1 MRFSPRFL
9 DELRDRVRVTEV
21 VGRKVRLIRRGH
33 NHVGLC
39 PFHNEKTPSFSI
51 NEQKGFYHCFGCG
64 AHGDI
69 ITFVMETEGL
79 TFPETVEQL
88 ANQAGMPLPARDAH
102 EEEREKTR
110 RSLYDV
116 MELAAVFF
124 ESELQGARGKKA
136 LAYLEGRALTGSG
149 VAPFRLGFAPESRS
163 ALKEHLTGKGVSLD
177 EMIEAGLLIA
187 PDDGSPPYDRFRGRV
202 IFPIADGRG
211 RIIALGGRT
220 LDPEGT
226 PKYLNSPETPLFR
239 KSAVLF
245 NLGQARKAVGQGA
258 LLVAVEGYV
267 DVIAMVAAG
276 FGGAVAPLGTALT
289 EEHLGM
295 MWRMAPEPILCF
307 DGDAAGQ
314 KAAFRSLDLA
324 LPLLEPGQSLRFAV
338 LPEGEDPDDL
348 IRAKGAG
355 AMQSV
360 LAEAQPLSDVLWRR
374 ESEGHDLTTP
384 ERRAGFEGRI
394 MGFAN
399 QIADPK
405 VREHYRRLYQ
415 ERIRELFGG
424 APAAKSGGLREWR
437 PPMPRRKWGEAPN
450 PARDHRESRAFS
462 GQASDALKRSLA
474 ARASSHA
481 VISSV
486 RLLEALLLAVLNHPF
501 LLEAEVE
508 TLSALAIEDAQLDKL
523 RSELLHAA
531 SSGQTLD
538 SQGIRD
544 HLTDR
549 GMGAVYQVMEQRPLL
564 RGMPFTQAGSAM
576 ATVREGWAHAI
587 RRYRKLTDLEDERIS
602 AAAAMKSD
610 DTEESRLR
618 LDEVDKAQ
626 KSPEGSEA
634 GPPDSSAI

>member
-39 PFHNEKTPSFSI
+39 PFHSEKTPSFSV

-79 TFPETVEQL
+79 SFPEAVEQL
-88 ANQAGMPLPARDAH
+88 AGQAGMQLPARDAH
-102 EEEREKTR
+102 DEAREKTR

-116 MELAAVFF
+116 MELATAFF
-124 ESELQGARGKKA
+124 ENELKGTRGKKA
-136 LAYLEGRALTGSG
+136 LSYLEGRGLTGAA
-149 VAPFRLGFAPESRS
+149 VAPFRLGFAPDTRH
-163 ALKEHLTGKGVSLD
+163 ALRDHLKAHDVAID
-177 EMIEAGLLIA
+177 DMVEAGLLIV
-187 PDDGSPPYDRFRGRV
+187 PDDGGQPYDRFRGRV

-211 RIIALGGRT
+211 RIIAFGGRT
-220 LDPEGT
+220 LDPEGQ

-245 NLGQARKAVGQGA
+245 NLSNARKAVAQGA
-258 LLVAVEGYV
+258 QLVAVEGYV

-324 LPLLEPGQSLRFAV
+324 LALLEPGQSLRFAV

-360 LAEAQPLSDVLWRR
+360 LAEAQALSDMLWRR
-374 ESEGHDLTTP
+374 ESEGHDLSTP
-384 ERRAGFEGRI
+384 ERRAGFEARI

-399 QIADPK
+399 QIADQK
-405 VREHYRRLYQ
+405 VRAHYVESFRS
-415 ERIRELFGG
+415 RIRELFGG
-424 APAAKSGGLREWR
+424 PAAKAGGGREWR
-437 PPMPRRKWGEAPN
+437 PPQPRRKWGEAPN
-450 PARDHRESRAFS
+450 AARDHRESRAFT
-462 GQASDALKRSLA
+462 GQVSEALKRSLA

-481 VISSV
+481 AISSV
-486 RLLEALLLAVLNHPF
+486 RLTEALLLAVVNHAF
-501 LLEAEVE
+501 LLEEEIE
-508 TLSALAIEDAQLDKL
+508 TLSALTIPDASLDKL

-544 HLTDR
+544 HLTER
-549 GMGAVYQVMEQRPLL
+549 GLGAVYQAMEQRPLL
-564 RGMPFTQAGSAM
+564 RGMPFTQAG
-576 ATVREGWAHAI
+576 TIPPVVREGWSHAI
-587 RRYRKLTDLEDERIS
+587 RRYRKLTDLEEERIS
-602 AAAAMKSD
+602 AAAALKSD
-610 DTEESRLR
+610 DSEESRLR
-618 LDEVDKAQ
+618 LAEVDKAL
-626 KSPEGSEA
+626 KAPEGSEA
-634 GPPDSSAI
+634 GPPDSSSV